1 MDTFIAIYDEE
12 IVGQGGDAS
21 EAIMAALESHSISY
35 DKIADGEVFIFEK
48 AGTGRFIV
56 SVE

>member
-1 MDTFIAIYDEE
+1 MDAFICIYDDE

-21 EAIMAALESHSISY
+21 EAIMAAVESHSVTYSN
-35 DKIADGEVFIFEK
+35 IADGEVFIFEK